1 MTAPIEEE
9 RLVAYADGELDQAEA
24 REVEAL
30 VAADPALAETVSALR
45 ADAATIRAAYQE
57 PLREPVPERLVAALD
72 AAFAARRAAPSQAPA
87 QAYRR
92 HPMVAAIAASIVAA
106 VVGLSSAY
114 YFAERGVEREIAR
127 LEAVRAADQRMI
139 QAAISLALE
148 THVSGAPAEWYNPDS
163 GSRGRVEP
171 VRTFKISTGQ
181 WCREYVHRLE
191 FRGWRELRETRRA
204 IACRGADGVWKM
216 RLQLGEES

>member
-1 MTAPIEEE
+1 MTAPIAEE

-24 REVEAL
+24 REVEAAI
-30 VAADPALAETVSALR
+30 AADPALAETVGALR

-57 PLREPVPERLVAALD
+57 PLRGPVPERLVAALD

-87 QAYRR
+87 RAYRH

-106 VVGLSSAY
+106 VVGLSGAY

-127 LEAVRAADQRMI
+127 LEAARAADQRMI
-139 QAAISLALE
+139 QAAVSLALE
-148 THVSGAPAEWYNPDS
+148 THVSGAPAEWHNPDS

-181 WCREYVHRLE
+181 WCREYVHALE
-191 FRGWRELRETRRA
+191 FHGWRELRETRRA
-204 IACRGADGVWKM
+204 IACRGADGVWKT